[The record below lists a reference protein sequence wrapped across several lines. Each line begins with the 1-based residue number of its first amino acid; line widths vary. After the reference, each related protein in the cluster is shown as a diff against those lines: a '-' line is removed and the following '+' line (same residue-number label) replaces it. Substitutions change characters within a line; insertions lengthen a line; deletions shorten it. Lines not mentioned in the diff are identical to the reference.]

1 MVCVHVVCLHLFV
14 GLIIYHLRRIDHYN
28 IEAGYSLQRK
38 DFFDNIGA
46 ITLYAMIGTLIS
58 TFVVG
63 FLTFY
68 AGRIGVFKGID
79 TENPLESLL
88 FGALISAV
96 DPVATLS
103 IMGSP
108 ELQCNR

>member
-1 MVCVHVVCLHLFV
+1 MCRTNTTTNTSFFANITPIVAYAFV
-14 GLIIYHLRRIDHYN
+14 G
-28 IEAGYSLQRK
+28 
-38 DFFDNIGA
+38 
-46 ITLYAMIGTLIS
+46 TLVS

-63 FLTFY
+63 GLVFSLAKMGLTSS
-68 AGRIGVFKGID
+68 VD
-79 TENPLESLL
+79 ETNPMESLL

-108 ELQCNR
+108 ELQVRYIYILKTSSIQRGS